1 MKFIL
6 GKKVGMSQVFV
17 EGEKETKVV
26 PVTLVEADSCYV
38 AQVKSE
44 ETDGYGAIQMAF
56 QENKKVN
63 KPMAG
68 HLKNVGKN
76 FKFLREF
83 RIEGSEVKLETGEK
97 VEVSIFEPGDKVKA
111 TGVSKAKGFQ
121 GAMKRHGFR
130 GGPASHGQKHS
141 NRRVG
146 SIGATYPERVI
157 KGKRMAG
164 RMGGN
169 NVTQVGLEIVKV
181 DAEKNLLLIKGC
193 VPGNNGSLIKIVSE

>member
-6 GKKVGMSQVFV
+6 GKKVGMSQVFI

-38 AQVKSE
+38 TQVKNKE
-44 ETDGYGAIQMAF
+44 KDGYEAVQVAF
-56 QENKKVN
+56 EESKKVN

-68 HLKNVGKN
+68 HLGAVGKF

-83 RIEGSEVKLETGEK
+83 RTDEESKMNVGDK
-97 VEVSIFEPGDKVKA
+97 VDVTIFEAGDKVKV
-111 TGVSKAKGFQ
+111 TGITKAKGFQ

-130 GGPASHGQKHS
+130 GGPATHGQKHS
-141 NRRVG
+141 KRRVG

-164 RMGGN
+164 RMGGDQL
-169 NVTQVGLEIVKV
+169 TQVGLEIVRV
-181 DAEKNLLLIKGC
+181 DADKNLLLIKGC
-193 VPGNNGSLIKIVSE
+193 VPGNIGSLLKVMSE

>member
-6 GKKVGMSQVFV
+6 GKKVGMSQVFI

-38 AQVKSE
+38 TQVKNQE
-44 ETDGYGAIQMAF
+44 KDGYEAIQVAF
-56 QENKKVN
+56 EESKVAN

-68 HLKNVGKN
+68 HFAGVGRF
-76 FKFLREF
+76 FKYLREF
-83 RIEGSEVKLETGEK
+83 RNDAKESTMNVGEK
-97 VEVSIFEPGDKVKA
+97 VEVSIFEAGDKVKV
-111 TGVSKAKGFQ
+111 TGVSKGKGFQ
-121 GAMKRHGFR
+121 GAMKRHNFR

-164 RMGGN
+164 RMGGEQ
-169 NVTQVGLEIVKV
+169 VTQVGLEIVRV

-193 VPGNNGSLIKIVSE
+193 VPGNNGSLLKIMSE

>member
-6 GKKVGMSQVFV
+6 GKKVGMSQVFI

-26 PVTLVEADSCYV
+26 PVTLIEADSCYV
-38 AQVKSE
+38 TQVKSKE
-44 ETDGYGAIQMAF
+44 NDGYEAVQVAF
-56 QENKKVN
+56 EESKKVN

-68 HLKNVGKN
+68 HLKSVGRF

-83 RIEGSEVKLETGEK
+83 RNDAEAGKFNAGEK
-97 VEVSIFEPGDKVKA
+97 VEVSIFEAGDKVKV

-146 SIGATYPERVI
+146 SIGSTYPERVI

-164 RMGGN
+164 RMGGEQS
-169 NVTQVGLEIVKV
+169 TQTGLEIVRV
-181 DAEKNLLLIKGC
+181 DVEKNLLLVKGC
-193 VPGNNGSLIKIVSE
+193 VPGNNGSLLKVVSE

>member
-38 AQVKSE
+38 TQVKNQE
-44 ETDGYGAIQMAF
+44 KDGYEAIQVAF
-56 QENKKVN
+56 EESKKVN

-68 HLKNVGKN
+68 HLQGVGK
-76 FKFLREF
+76 FLRYLREF
-83 RIEGSEVKLETGEK
+83 RNDSKENTAQVGDK
-97 VEVSIFEPGDKVKA
+97 VEVTIFEAGDKVKV
-111 TGVSKAKGFQ
+111 TGVSKAKGYA
-121 GAMKRHGFR
+121 GVMKRHNFG
-130 GGPASHGQKHS
+130 GGPATHGQKHS
-141 NRRVG
+141 KRRVG

-164 RMGGN
+164 RMGGEQ
-169 NVTQVGLEIVKV
+169 VTQTGLEIVRV

-193 VPGNNGSLIKIVSE
+193 VPGNNGTLLKIVSE

>member
-26 PVTLVEADSCYV
+26 PVTVVEADSCYV
-38 AQVKSE
+38 TQVKNGD
-44 ETDGYGAIQMAF
+44 TDGYEAVQVAF
-56 QENKKVN
+56 EESKKVN

-68 HLKNVGKN
+68 HLKSVGKF

-83 RIEGSEVKLETGEK
+83 RTDGQENKMNAGEK
-97 VEVSIFEPGDKVKA
+97 VEVTVFEAGDKVKV
-111 TGVSKAKGFQ
+111 TGVRKAKGYQ
-121 GAMKRHGFR
+121 GAMKRHNFR
-130 GGPASHGQKHS
+130 GGKASHGQKHS

-146 SIGATYPERVI
+146 SIGSTYPERVI

-164 RMGGN
+164 RMGAEQ
-169 NVTQVGLEIVKV
+169 VTQTGLEIVRV

-193 VPGNNGSLIKIVSE
+193 VPGSNGTLLKIVSE

>member
-6 GKKVGMSQVFV
+6 GKKVGMSQVFI

-38 AQVKSE
+38 TQVKDPE
-44 ETDGYGAIQMAF
+44 KDGYEAVQVAC
-56 QENKKVN
+56 EESKRVN

-68 HLKNVGKN
+68 HLQGVGK
-76 FKFLREF
+76 FLKYLREF
-83 RIEGSEVKLETGEK
+83 RNDDKKNSANVGDK
-97 VEVSIFEPGDKVKA
+97 VEVTIFEAGDKVKV
-111 TGVSKAKGFQ
+111 TGIAKAKGYQ
-121 GAMKRHGFR
+121 GAMKRHGFA
-130 GGPASHGQKHS
+130 GGKASHGQKHS

-146 SIGATYPERVI
+146 AIGATYPERVI

-164 RMGGN
+164 RMGGGQI
-169 NVTQVGLEIVKV
+169 TQVGLEIVRV

-193 VPGNNGSLIKIVSE
+193 VPGNNGTLLKIVSE

>member
-26 PVTLVEADSCYV
+26 PVTVVEADSCCV
-38 AQVKSE
+38 AQVKSQD
-44 ETDGYGAIQMAF
+44 TDGYEAVQVAF
-56 QENKKVN
+56 EESKRAN

-68 HLKNVGKN
+68 HLKELGKF

-83 RIEGSEVKLETGEK
+83 RTEGTDSKLATGDK
-97 VEVSIFEPGDKVKA
+97 VDVSIFEVGDKVKV
-111 TGVSKAKGFQ
+111 TGIAKAKGFQ
-121 GAMKRHGFR
+121 GAMKRHGFH
-130 GGPASHGQKHS
+130 GGPATHGQKHS
-141 NRRVG
+141 KRRVG

-164 RMGGN
+164 RMGGGQI
-169 NVTQVGLEIVKV
+169 TQVGLEIVRV

-193 VPGNNGSLIKIVSE
+193 VPGNNGSLLKIVSE

>member
-17 EGEKETKVV
+17 EGDKEAKVI

-38 AQVKSE
+38 TQIKNE
-44 ETDGYGAIQMAF
+44 EKDGYAAVQVAC
-56 QENKKVN
+56 EESKKIN

-68 HLKNVGKN
+68 HLKNVEK
-76 FKFLREF
+76 FFRFLREF
-83 RIEGSEVKLETGEK
+83 KKDSSENKLNVGEK
-97 VEVSIFEPGDKVKA
+97 VDVSIFEVGDKVKV
-111 TGVSKAKGFQ
+111 TGVSKAKGYQ
-121 GAMKRHGFR
+121 GVMKRHNFG

-164 RMGGN
+164 RMGGDQ
-169 NVTQVGLEIVKV
+169 VTQTGLEIVKV
-181 DAEKNLLLIKGC
+181 DADKNLLLIKGC
-193 VPGNNGSLIKIVSE
+193 VPGNNGSLLKIVSE